1 MVTGMNDSTVSL
13 GPRELAFANSVA
25 RRFFRDP
32 QDAADAAQDALL
44 IAHRQRD
51 SFRGD
56 AQLTTWLYRIV
67 VTTSLGHL
75 RRTKRRPTL
84 RSIEEERA
92 AEVASP
98 ERSPE
103 ARLADAEDAAL
114 ARRRLKALGD
124 KYERVFSM
132 RFDEE
137 RSEAEVASAL
147 GLTVATVKIR
157 THRARRAAADA
168 LVSARAA

>member
-1 MVTGMNDSTVSL
+1 M
-13 GPRELAFANSVA
+13 
-25 RRFFRDP
+25 
-32 QDAADAAQDALL
+32 
-44 IAHRQRD
+44 
-51 SFRGD
+51 
-56 AQLTTWLYRIV
+56 

-84 RSIEEERA
+84 RSLEEERA
-92 AEVASP
+92 VEVASP

-137 RSEAEVASAL
+137 RSEAEVADAL